1 MSMTEPFPF
10 PTNEFADKRVL
21 VTGGTRGIGA
31 AVVRRFRLA
40 GARARR
46 GRCPVHPGITVTKLH
61 LTRARHRIPPGLCDA
76 WFCGDSL
83 PVRVGKSAARGVNS
97 VSRNGAPD
105 TIRTCD
111 LCLRRMALY
120 PAELRAQCLAVQ
132 RPNESNPL
140 GVCCDIVKPVFSD
153 WTQL

>member
-1 MSMTEPFPF
+1 MSMTEPSPF

-21 VTGGTRGIGA
+21 VTGGTPGIGA

-46 GRCPVHPGITVTKLH
+46 GRRPVHPGITVTKLH
-61 LTRARHRIPPGLCDA
+61 LTRARHRIPPGLYDA

-97 VSRNGAPD
+97 VTHVSGTDPEKTAAPD

-111 LCLRRMALY
+111 LCLRRA
-120 PAELRAQCLAVQ
+120 
-132 RPNESNPL
+132 
-140 GVCCDIVKPVFSD
+140 
-153 WTQL
+153 